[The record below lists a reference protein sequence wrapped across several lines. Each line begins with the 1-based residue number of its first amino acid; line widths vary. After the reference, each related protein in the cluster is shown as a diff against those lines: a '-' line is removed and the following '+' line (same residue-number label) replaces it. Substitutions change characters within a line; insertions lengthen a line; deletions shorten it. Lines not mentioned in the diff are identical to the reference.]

1 MKNACYIEEFSNSV
15 EVLVQEVSYAV
26 SFKDGSRV
34 RTDGRPWHTNMFCV
48 RVKSWADG
56 EIETEIDLDIKEIV
70 WVGGPDEEDS
80 ELSEE
85 DVERLQEA
93 IESFAYGEN

>member
-1 MKNACYIEEFSNSV
+1 MEQDCYIEVFSNSV
-15 EVLVQEVSYAV
+15 EVLAKEVSYAV
-26 SFKDGSRV
+26 SFKDASRV
-34 RTDGRPWHTNMFCV
+34 RPDGRPWATNMFCV

-56 EIETEIDLDIKEIV
+56 QIETETDLGIEQIV

-93 IESFAYGEN
+93 IEFFAERAD